1 MIQNQKLLIISK
13 GKDQSQKNK
22 SFI

>member
-13 GKDQSQKNK
+13 GKDQSKNK